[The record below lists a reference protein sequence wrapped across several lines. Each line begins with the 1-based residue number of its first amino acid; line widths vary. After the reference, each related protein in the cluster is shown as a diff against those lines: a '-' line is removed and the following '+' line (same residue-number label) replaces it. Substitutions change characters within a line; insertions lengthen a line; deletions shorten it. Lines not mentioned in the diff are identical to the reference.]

1 MTARKSRPGAC
12 FIAGAVL
19 CGVFAAANVAAQGLK
34 PGSSLG
40 LGTPGAAS
48 SPRVATPARGSDEE
62 CRNRWQEYRRSQ
74 ACFARYRTVSGVKPE
89 AFKACGAEVLDP
101 SPDCGPA
108 R

>member
-1 MTARKSRPGAC
+1 MASKNPRPMARVL
-12 FIAGAVL
+12 AGALL
-19 CGVFAAANVAAQGLK
+19 CAAFAASNVSAQGLK

-48 SPRVATPARGSDEE
+48 SPRVSPPSRGSEE
-62 CRNRWQEYRRSQ
+62 DCRKRWQEYRRSQ
-74 ACFARYRTVSGVKPE
+74 ACFAPYRTVSGVKAE
-89 AFKACGAEVLDP
+89 AFKACGSEVLDP